1 MCTMAQQQ
9 QLQQQKGYTN
19 FVVDLVMLMATRR
32 KPPSVPAFT
41 QKIICTGTQ
50 PQTHNIEPNTIDG
63 YYTTL

>member
-41 QKIICTGTQ
+41 QKIICTATD
-50 PQTHNIEPNTIDG
+50 T
-63 YYTTL
+63 